1 MVTSLA
7 RDGDSELLNG
17 LPPAQRTAL
26 LRLVPDI
33 GADGN
38 RVTDPDMER
47 LLLLEGVTSYLAA
60 ASVQSP
66 VIVVLDDFHWAD
78 TASLQLLRHA
88 AASTVEMDV
97 SLVVTYRDTELQQ
110 GDPLTS
116 LLSDFHREANVTR
129 LQLRGLEDIEVVEL
143 LAAAAGHD
151 LDDRGVGLAHA
162 LRRETDGNPFFTGE
176 MLRHLGE
183 SGAIV
188 MGEDGRWSVSGDLD
202 DLGLPSSV
210 RDVVGR
216 RVERLGAET
225 RRVLR
230 LAAVIGPDFD
240 PSLLAEVSEVGEEPL
255 LDLLDAAVAAAVL
268 VESGTSAG
276 YRFAHALIQHSLYDE
291 LRGPRRQ
298 RAHQRVAEAIETRPI
313 LSDPATLAELARHWV
328 AATQLSDLDKALMY
342 VRQAGDAARDAS
354 APEDAIRWYQQA
366 LDLLD
371 RQGAPDKQ
379 TQAEVLTDLGSAQR
393 RPESPNIR

>member
-1 MVTSLA
+1 MTGEAGMGKTAWAAQVARAAHAEGAVVLFGHADEDLGVAYQPWIEVVTSLA

-116 LLSDFHREANVTR
+116 LLSDFHRKPTSPGFSFAVQRTSRWSSCLPPPLVTTWTT
-129 LQLRGLEDIEVVEL
+129 
-143 LAAAAGHD
+143 ACP
-151 LDDRGVGLAHA
+151 GLAHA

-230 LAAVIGPDFD
+230 LCRRHRPRLRPVP
-240 PSLLAEVSEVGEEPL
+240 PL
-255 LDLLDAAVAAAVL
+255 
-268 VESGTSAG
+268 
-276 YRFAHALIQHSLYDE
+276 
-291 LRGPRRQ
+291 Q
-298 RAHQRVAEAIETRPI
+298 R
-313 LSDPATLAELARHWV
+313 
-328 AATQLSDLDKALMY
+328 
-342 VRQAGDAARDAS
+342 
-354 APEDAIRWYQQA
+354 
-366 LDLLD
+366 
-371 RQGAPDKQ
+371 
-379 TQAEVLTDLGSAQR
+379 
-393 RPESPNIR
+393 